1 MVQVVAKLFNIV
13 EPDVAVFGSKD
24 YQQLAVIRRMVRDL
38 DFGIQIMG
46 GPIAREP
53 DGLAMSSRNALLE
66 PSNRQRAVCIS
77 QALQVG
83 PLECIGECFSVGL
96 RDIHPGWWQQSCC
109 IHALPDRA
117 RLVSAEQH
125 PGTRQRGSEHP
136 SGTAGEFAFLGRFA
150 GPVRHLT
157 ACAAGASM
165 PAQPTC
171 FENAVK

>member
-38 DFGIQIMG
+38 DFGIQIVG

-66 PSNRQRAVCIS
+66 PSNRQRAVCVS

-83 PLECIGECFSVGL
+83 QLECIAFQWACRVSELVAAVLL
-96 RDIHPGWWQQSCC
+96 RSC
-109 IHALPDRA
+109 
-117 RLVSAEQH
+117 SAW
-125 PGTRQRGSEHP
+125 
-136 SGTAGEFAFLGRFA
+136 LGQA
-150 GPVRHLT
+150 GPTPAGVWRQ
-157 ACAAGASM
+157 AAGRQASHRL
-165 PAQPTC
+165 C
-171 FENAVK
+171 R